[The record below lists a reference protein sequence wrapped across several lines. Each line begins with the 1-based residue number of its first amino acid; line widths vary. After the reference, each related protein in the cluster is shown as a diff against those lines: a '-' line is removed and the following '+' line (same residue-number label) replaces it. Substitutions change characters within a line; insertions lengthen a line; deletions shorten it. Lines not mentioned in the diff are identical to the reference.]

1 MLHILLM
8 ILKIIGIVLAVII
21 GIVLTVFICVLV
33 IPVRYCIRA
42 EGKLGEEVPIRLEI
56 RITWLMHTV
65 NIAFSYSKSACLR
78 LKIFCFTVFDSSRK
92 KKLTGKQRKETD
104 EKPGAE
110 DGREKTGTE
119 QTKADAETIEDKK
132 KKNREPERLE
142 DKGTGILEENTKTDR
157 DETKEEDTAAEGN
170 SKIKDFLEAFRL
182 FLRKL
187 LDAVENIEYT
197 IQKICGK
204 IRSVMENIRYYV
216 NILQSE
222 AFKKVFR
229 NGKRQLFR
237 ILRSIRPKKCR
248 INLTVGMEDPSGT
261 GQIMAFYG
269 MLYPFVGNYVSVQA
283 DFEEKIM
290 EGDLYIKGKVTA
302 VVFLI
307 AAIRLFMDK
316 NIWKLIKLLKKEGA

>member
-21 GIVLTVFICVLV
+21 GIFLAVLICVLF

-56 RITWLMHTV
+56 KITWLMHAV

-78 LKIFCFTVFDSSRK
+78 LRIFCFTIFDSSK
-92 KKLTGKQRKETD
+92 KKQLTGKKKKEAD
-104 EKPGAE
+104 EEPGAE
-110 DGREKTGTE
+110 DGGEQTGTE

-132 KKNREPERLE
+132 NREPEYLE
-142 DKGTGILEENTKTDR
+142 NKGTGILEENKKTDR
-157 DETKEEDTAAEGN
+157 DETKEDTAAEGS

-182 FLRKL
+182 FFRKL

-216 NILQSE
+216 NILQGE

-229 NGKRQLFR
+229 NGKCQLFG
-237 ILRSIRPKKCR
+237 ILRSVRPKKCR

-269 MLYPFVGNYVSVQA
+269 MLYPFVGNNVSVQA